1 LLKTAPMSEPVP
13 FLDLSRPH
21 QALAAALVDGFSQ
34 AVQTTG
40 FIGGPRVES
49 FEVDFARFCGAEK
62 CVGVANGTDALYIS
76 LKALGVGPGD
86 VVLVPSFTFVAT
98 AEAVSI
104 LGATPRFVE
113 VDPRTYTVTAETLA
127 RADAAGVKAVIPVHL
142 FGQCADMAPIM
153 ALAKKNGWKVLED
166 SAQAHGATDHGRA
179 AGSLGDLASF
189 SFYPTKNLGAIG
201 DAGAVTGPSGEVM
214 ERVRRLA
221 NHGRLGRYEHAE
233 WGFNSRLDSIQAMAL
248 ALKLRH
254 LRDWNAKRVAVAKM
268 YDEQLAGIG
277 GVVTPSVRNGASHVY
292 HLYVVQVEERD
303 RLQKAL
309 DAERIG
315 HGVHYGLPLHL
326 QPAYAGSGQPKGA
339 LPVTEKI
346 AEQVLS
352 LPMFPELT
360 FPQVERV
367 VRVVRAHARA
377 GS

>member
-1 LLKTAPMSEPVP
+1 MSEPVP

-21 QALAAALVDGFSQ
+21 QALAAALADGFAQ

-40 FIGGPRVES
+40 FIGGKHVES
-49 FEVDFARFCGAEK
+49 FEGDFARFCGADK
-62 CVGVANGTDALYIS
+62 CVGVANGTDALFVA
-76 LKALGVGPGD
+76 LKALGIGPGD

-113 VDPRTYTVTAETLA
+113 VDPRTYTITAETLA
-127 RADAAGVKAVIPVHL
+127 KADPTNVKAVIPVHL
-142 FGQCADMAPIM
+142 FGQCADMQPIM
-153 ALAKKNGWKVLED
+153 ALAKKQGWKVLED
-166 SAQAHGATDHGRA
+166 AAQAHGATDHGRT
-179 AGSLGDLASF
+179 AGSLGDLAAF

-201 DAGAVTGPSGEVM
+201 DAGAITGPAGDVL
-214 ERVRRLA
+214 ERARRLA

-233 WGFNSRLDSIQAMAL
+233 PGYNSRLDSIQAMAL
-248 ALKLRH
+248 NLKLRH
-254 LRDWNAKRVAVAKM
+254 LKDWNARRAAIAAM
-268 YDEQLAGIG
+268 YDAQLADVQ
-277 GVVTPSVRNGASHVY
+277 GVTTPVVRNNASHVY
-292 HLYVVQVEERD
+292 HLYVIQAEQRE

-326 QPAYAGSGQPKGA
+326 QPAYAGSGQGKGA
-339 LPVTEKI
+339 LPVTERV
-346 AEQVLS
+346 AERVLS
-352 LPMFPELT
+352 LPMFPELSES
-360 FPQVERV
+360 QVDRV

>member
-1 LLKTAPMSEPVP
+1 MIEPVP

-21 QALAAALVDGFSQ
+21 QALAGALADGFAQ

-40 FIGGPRVES
+40 FIGGRHVET
-49 FEVDFARFCGAEK
+49 FESDFARFCGADK
-62 CVGVANGTDALYIS
+62 CIGVANGTDALFIA
-76 LKALGVGPGD
+76 LKALGIGPGD

-113 VDPRTYTVTAETLA
+113 VDPRTYTVTADALA
-127 RADAAGVKAVIPVHL
+127 KADTTNVKAVVPVHL
-142 FGQCADMAPIM
+142 FGQCADMQPIL
-153 ALAKKNGWKVLED
+153 ALAKERGWTVLED
-166 SAQAHGATDHGRA
+166 AAQAHGATDHGRA
-179 AGSLGDLASF
+179 AGSLGHLAAF

-201 DAGAVTGPSGEVM
+201 DAGAITGPAGEIL
-214 ERVRRLA
+214 ERARRLA

-233 WGFNSRLDSIQAMAL
+233 PGFNSRLDSIQAMAL
-248 ALKLRH
+248 GLKLRH
-254 LRDWNAKRVAVAKM
+254 LVDWNARRVAIAAM
-268 YDEQLAGIG
+268 YDERLAGVS
-277 GVVTPSVRNGASHVY
+277 GVITPLVRNGASHVY
-292 HLYVVQVEERD
+292 HLYVVQVEQRE

-309 DAERIG
+309 DAEKVG

-326 QPAYAGSGQPKGA
+326 QPAYAGSGQGRGA
-339 LPVTEKI
+339 LPVTERI

-352 LPMFPELT
+352 LPMFPELSES
-360 FPQVERV
+360 QVDRV